1 MPEEHPTAQQHRPSR
16 RLQRITLRTLRNLPA
31 VRGNSLKA
39 ARHSAHNEDVRDL
52 LKPALAGTNPRAY
65 AAHFKR
71 LDADAQRGYLSRL
84 SADEL
89 KTHFKTLGET
99 ATVGLLLE
107 VDGPR
112 LEATVGGG
120 ALGAAHGPGCGTLQE
135 RALTLGRQID
145 AGAVSGLLSGASLA
159 RLEALEVTLAAL
171 GWRARTIMLA
181 GDSGGGECAPSLGW
195 TLRGT
200 IADGGTFYMPSES
213 LVWAE
218 REVVTARL
226 REFAA
231 RTGATL
237 DVRVA

>member
-1 MPEEHPTAQQHRPSR
+1 M
-16 RLQRITLRTLRNLPA
+16 
-31 VRGNSLKA
+31 
-39 ARHSAHNEDVRDL
+39 RDL

-71 LDADAQRGYLSRL
+71 LDADAQRAYLSQL
-84 SADEL
+84 GADAL

-99 ATVGLLLE
+99 ATVGLLLK
-107 VDGPR
+107 VDGPH

-120 ALGAAHGPGCGTLQE
+120 ALGAAQGAACGRLQD

-145 AGAVSGLLSGASLA
+145 AGSISGLVSGASLS
-159 RLEALEVTLAAL
+159 RLEALEGTLAAL

-181 GDSGGGECAPSLGW
+181 GDSGGGEFAPSLGW

-200 IADGGTFYMPSES
+200 IGEGGTFYMPSEA

-218 REVVTARL
+218 REAVTARL